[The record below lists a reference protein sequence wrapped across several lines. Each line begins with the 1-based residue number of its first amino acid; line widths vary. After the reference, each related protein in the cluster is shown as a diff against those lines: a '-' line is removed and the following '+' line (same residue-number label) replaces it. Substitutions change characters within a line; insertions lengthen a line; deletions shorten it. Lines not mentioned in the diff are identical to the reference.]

1 MRRSNGYGTYRG
13 RRRTGAARAVLI
25 GVVVCLAL
33 LICAFLVLSRFLVY
47 TEDGARLE
55 IPFFQ
60 RNEPKDPDDV
70 GLVVDETQSPEPT
83 VVVESRTVKAVLLP
97 VSSLTDGTAA
107 GLLQEAG
114 ATAAVFDMKT
124 DEGMLGYVSGMQEAV
139 NAKTSQSDPMLN
151 AAIAAGN
158 NDSIYTIARIS
169 CFRDRMLSTHRLS
182 FSVIGKSGYRWK
194 DSGGVRWVSPSS
206 KGATDYLVGVVEELC
221 VLGFDEI
228 LLDNCG
234 FPFDEEAYPIRT
246 GETYPANPDDRT
258 EDMLLFLEAV
268 KAVTDKHEVKLSIRT
283 TGAALEGKESET
295 TGLLPSMLLANC
307 DRLWV
312 DKADIAAG
320 IQYQSAGDRSS
331 VEDEERLV
339 AVLPEGTDT
348 ASVTE
353 KHWAVLETA
362 P

>member
-182 FSVIGKSGYRWK
+182 FSVIGKA
-194 DSGGVRWVSPSS
+194 
-206 KGATDYLVGVVEELC
+206 ATAG
-221 VLGFDEI
+221 
-228 LLDNCG
+228 
-234 FPFDEEAYPIRT
+234 R
-246 GETYPANPDDRT
+246 
-258 EDMLLFLEAV
+258 
-268 KAVTDKHEVKLSIRT
+268 
-283 TGAALEGKESET
+283 
-295 TGLLPSMLLANC
+295 
-307 DRLWV
+307 
-312 DKADIAAG
+312 IAAA
-320 IQYQSAGDRSS
+320 SAGSAPAVRGRQTTLS
-331 VEDEERLV
+331 V
-339 AVLPEGTDT
+339 
-348 ASVTE
+348 
-353 KHWAVLETA
+353 
-362 P
+362 